1 MEDPIDIEQLAAEEH
16 RSWSNWTRWML
27 GEINS
32 ELGGR
37 NVDARA
43 LFEGLPCVKRW
54 KRQMGTLYVDLSKQE
69 KESDR
74 KVVRE
79 KLPLYR
85 PDDVSTRGGVSRQ
98 G

>member
-1 MEDPIDIEQLAAEEH
+1 
-16 RSWSNWTRWML
+16 ML
-27 GEINS
+27 GEIEKESDGDFNINS
-32 ELGGR
+32 L
-37 NVDARA
+37 D
-43 LFEGLPCVKRW
+43 CVKRW
-54 KRQMGTLYVDLSKQE
+54 KRQMNTSYAELSGRE

-85 PDDVSTRGGVSRQ
+85 PSNESVRGGVSRR

>member
-1 MEDPIDIEQLAAEEH
+1 MTDPTDMEALAAEEH
-16 RSWSNWTRWML
+16 RSWSAWTRYML
-27 GEINS
+27 GEIEKES
-32 ELGGR
+32 GGDF
-37 NVDARA
+37 NISNLD
-43 LFEGLPCVKRW
+43 CVQRW
-54 KRQMGTLYVDLSKQE
+54 QRQMKTRYVDLSKQE

-85 PDDVSTRGGVSRQ
+85 PDIGAFRGGVSRR